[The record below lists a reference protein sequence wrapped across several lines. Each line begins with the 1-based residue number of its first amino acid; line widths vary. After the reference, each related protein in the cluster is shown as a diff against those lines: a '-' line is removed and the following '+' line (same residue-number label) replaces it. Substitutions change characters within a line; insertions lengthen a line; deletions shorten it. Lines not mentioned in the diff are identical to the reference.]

1 MRDTIRDLSGSWRKV
16 RQRFG
21 IAAPRVAVHSQI
33 PWYLRWLGIALLLG
47 LSAASAAW
55 IYDAGRRFAGF
66 DRNEVEAELSAVKHE
81 LLDAQ
86 AELEKLRAVA
96 NAADSRLAI
105 ERTAQQKLAQQIRSL
120 EQDNARLRE
129 ELGTLDT
136 MLTSDARSAT
146 SLSIYRFKVEP
157 DVLPGEYRYRLLL
170 VTPSSRR
177 EREFN
182 GRLELVVNLTED
194 GRNAMMTFPE
204 PADAGASA
212 FRLSFKYFR
221 RVEGTFRVNPKAK
234 VENVQARIYENG
246 SKEPRATNN
255 VSL

>member
-1 MRDTIRDLSGSWRKV
+1 VKNDLSGSWRKV
-16 RQRFG
+16 RLRFG
-21 IAAPRVAVHSQI
+21 IAAPRVAVHSPI
-33 PWYLRWLGIALLLG
+33 PWYLRWLGVALLLG
-47 LSAASAAW
+47 VSAASAAW

-66 DRNEVEAELSAVKHE
+66 DRNEVETELSGVRAQ

-86 AELEKLRAVA
+86 AELDKLRAVA

-105 ERTAQQKLAQQIRSL
+105 ERTTQQKLAQQIRVL

-129 ELGTLDT
+129 ELGTLDG
-136 MLTSDARSAT
+136 MLSSDARAGNA
-146 SLSIYRFKVEP
+146 LSIYRFKVEP
-157 DVLPGEYRYRLLL
+157 DVLPGEYRYHLLL
-170 VTPSSRR
+170 VTPRARS

-204 PADAGASA
+204 PGDAGAGA
-212 FRLSFKYFR
+212 FRLAFKYFR

-246 SKEPRATNN
+246 SNQPRATNA